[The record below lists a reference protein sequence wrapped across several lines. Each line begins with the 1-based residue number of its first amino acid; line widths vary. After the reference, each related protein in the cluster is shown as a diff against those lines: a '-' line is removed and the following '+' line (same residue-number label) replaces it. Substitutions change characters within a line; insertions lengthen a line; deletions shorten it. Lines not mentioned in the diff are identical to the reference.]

1 MGAVV
6 IHDDVGFQFSGHID
20 LDQIQELAEFG
31 GAVATVELA
40 DHAAGLQFQR
50 RKQRGG
56 PVTLVVMGAPLG
68 LARAHRQER
77 LGTVQRLNLALPSTQ
92 KTRA

>member
-6 IHDDVGFQFSGHID
+6 IHDDVGFQFGGHIG

-31 GAVATVELA
+31 GAVTAVELA

-56 PVTLVVMGAPLG
+56 PVTLVVVGAPLA
-68 LARAHRQER
+68 LAGSHGQ
-77 LGTVQRLNLALPSTQ
+77 
-92 KTRA
+92 